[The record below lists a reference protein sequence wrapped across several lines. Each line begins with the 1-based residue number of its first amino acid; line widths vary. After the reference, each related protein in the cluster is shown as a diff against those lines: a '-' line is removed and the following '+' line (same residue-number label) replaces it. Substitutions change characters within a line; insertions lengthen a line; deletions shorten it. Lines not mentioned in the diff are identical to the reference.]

1 VAKVVL
7 VITRHKKRLRR
18 LKYIGLR
25 LGRDVFAYP
34 PLAKAD
40 LKSLGIP
47 DIQLLDSEVEDARLE
62 ARNVKYLQGRLIHIT
77 IGEETFSSTLYDE
90 LLVLNDWLGYGA
102 SEAERGEFLARA
114 SALKT
119 ELEPVAHYLFDTPIK
134 ERIFQFF
141 VNFKDIKTSLEGY
154 HDKRR
159 NLTRMGNENSKQFK
173 DAVIEILR
181 KPRELEEIIQLTKVN
196 ESNARRWLLKL
207 ESQGII
213 TKTRKRMGIGR
224 PKNIYYLSHRLQL
237 DNNNNGNNSS
247 ADKESTS

>member
-1 VAKVVL
+1 MAKVVL
-7 VITRHKKRLRR
+7 AITRHKKRLKKV
-18 LKYIGLR
+18 KYISLR

-34 PLAKAD
+34 LLAKAD

-47 DIQLLDSEVEDARLE
+47 DIQLFDSEVDDARLE
-62 ARNVKYLQGRLIHIT
+62 LRNTKYLQSKMIHIT
-77 IGEETFSSTLYDE
+77 VGNETFSSTLYDE
-90 LLVLNDWLGYGA
+90 LQTLIDWLGYGA
-102 SEAERGEFLARA
+102 CESEKDEFMNRA
-114 SALKT
+114 TSLKN
-119 ELEPVAHYLFDTPIK
+119 ELEPIAHYLFDTQVK

-141 VNFKDIKTSLEGY
+141 VNFKDIKQSADPY

-159 NLTRMGNENSKQFK
+159 NLTRLGNESSKQFK
-173 DAVIEILR
+173 DSIMEILR

-207 ESQGII
+207 ESQGIV

-237 DNNNNGNNSS
+237 PANGNSS
-247 ADKESTS
+247 EQQ